1 MTTILIVARYH
12 KTDHEFLAQLSV
24 DKAPPTIKMI
34 QDCRT
39 LFCYSM
45 LYRSIIKTFK
55 VVFIKRSSL
64 LHNCISYGLNG
75 P

>member
-12 KTDHEFLAQLSV
+12 KTDLEFLAQVGV

-45 LYRSIIKTFK
+45 LYRSININ
-55 VVFIKRSSL
+55 I
-64 LHNCISYGLNG
+64 
-75 P
+75 